1 VAWSSYFPFIV
12 GNVDDAC
19 KHGQFRVWK
28 YVKNILQILM
38 EEGCG
43 YIPVPI
49 QPHASIGR
57 SKPNFDGAGMT
68 ELRRYLELSI
78 LRTSKP

>member
-1 VAWSSYFPFIV
+1 MFIEE
-12 GNVDDAC
+12 NVDDAC
-19 KHGQFRVWK
+19 KHGQFLVWK
-28 YVKNILQILM
+28 YVRNILQILV

-49 QPHASIGR
+49 PPHASIWLG
-57 SKPNFDGAGMT
+57 KPNFDGAGMI
-68 ELRRYLELSI
+68 EPLRYLELSI